1 MSTATPELTWTAVGK
16 SADWPADGGKL
27 VQVGPRRIGVYRH
40 LGVWYALKDVC
51 PHAGVSLV
59 KGPIQNMAVM
69 CVGHG
74 WTFRLDTGEIDKGP
88 GGFSVPTYPAR
99 ERDGV
104 VELGF

>member
-1 MSTATPELTWTAVGK
+1 MSDDVRWTPVGQ
-16 SADWPADGGKL
+16 SSEWPADGGKL

-40 LGVWYALKDVC
+40 EGAWYALKDVC

-59 KGPIQNMAVM
+59 RGPIEGKSVM
-69 CVGHG
+69 CIGHG

-104 VELGF
+104 VEIGL

>member
-1 MSTATPELTWTAVGK
+1 MNDDLRWLEVGK
-16 SADWPADGGKL
+16 AADWPAHGGRL

-40 LGVWYALKDVC
+40 DGKWYALKDVC

-59 KGPIQNMAVM
+59 KGPVQDLSVM

-74 WTFRLDTGEIDKGP
+74 WTFRLDTGEIEKGP
-88 GGFSVPTYPAR
+88 GGFSVPTYPVR

-104 VELGF
+104 IEIGL

>member
-1 MSTATPELTWTAVGK
+1 MSDDLRWTPVGEASTWPE
-16 SADWPADGGKL
+16 SGGRL
-27 VQVGPRRIGVYRH
+27 VQIGPRRIGVYRH
-40 LGVWYALKDVC
+40 AGAWYALKDVC

-59 KGPIQNMAVM
+59 KGPVADLAVM

-74 WTFRLDTGEIDKGP
+74 WTFRLDTGEIAKGP

-104 VELGF
+104 VEVGL

>member
-1 MSTATPELTWTAVGK
+1 MTDDLRWLEVGK
-16 SADWPADGGKL
+16 AAEWPANGGRL
-27 VQVGPRRIGVYRH
+27 VQAGPRRIGVYH
-40 LGVWYALKDVC
+40 HEGKWYALKDVC

-59 KGPIQNMAVM
+59 KGPVQDLSVM

-88 GGFSVPTYPAR
+88 GGFSVPTYPVR

-104 VELGF
+104 IELGL

>member
-1 MSTATPELTWTAVGK
+1 MSDEVRWTNVGIAT
-16 SADWPADGGKL
+16 DWPADGGRL

-40 LGVWYALKDVC
+40 DGKWYALKDVC

-59 KGPIQNMAVM
+59 KGPVQNLSVM

-74 WTFRLDTGEIDKGP
+74 WTFSLDTGEIDRGP
-88 GGFSVPTYPAR
+88 GGFSVPVYPAR

-104 VELGF
+104 VEIGL